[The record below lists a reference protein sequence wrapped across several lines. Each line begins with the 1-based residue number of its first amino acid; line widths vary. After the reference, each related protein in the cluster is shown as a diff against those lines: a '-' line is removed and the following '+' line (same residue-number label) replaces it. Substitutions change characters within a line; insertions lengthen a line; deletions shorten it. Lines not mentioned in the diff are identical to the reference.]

1 MRLLFV
7 AHRSRPAIGGAEA
20 YLQTLTRELAR
31 RHSVRVLTLGID
43 DGPTS
48 RLRDSLARPPRFESF
63 DDGAVRVE
71 QLRLPRAPLL
81 PLGLQVAP
89 VARRFAYTQARL
101 AYARVHTRAV
111 APIIARA
118 AADADVV
125 QMWGPGL
132 LASSTVAGAQ
142 RASVPVAV
150 MASLHPGTWGDDLAS
165 IAAYRAA
172 DAVVAQLESE
182 ASAYRALGVAPER
195 IVTCGACSPPVG
207 PAAHD
212 MRTRHGI
219 TGPLVLFLGARR
231 PYKGADL
238 LAAAAPLVV
247 EHHPQAR
254 FAFVGPGAA
263 LPRRRELIDAG
274 AVDDGERADW
284 LRAADVVCLPSAAE
298 SFGLVV
304 TEAWSV
310 RKPVVV
316 SDTPA
321 LRELAA
327 RGGALVAAREPRA
340 LAAALVRLLG
350 DGPLRARLADA
361 GHAAWLAEFTPERVA
376 LRFESLYASLVR
388 GAERRA
394 A

>member
-20 YLQTLTRELAR
+20 YLQTLTRELAQ

-43 DGPTS
+43 DEPTS
-48 RLRDSLARPPRFESF
+48 RLRDSIARPPRFTAF

-71 QLRLPRAPLL
+71 QLRLPRAQLL

-118 AADADVV
+118 AAEADVV

-142 RASVPVAV
+142 RAGVPVAV

-165 IAAYRAA
+165 VAAYRAA

-182 ASAYRALGVAPER
+182 AAAYRELGVEPGR
-195 IVTCGACSPPVG
+195 IVTCGACSPAVG
-207 PAAHD
+207 AAARD
-212 MRTRHGI
+212 VRAQHGI
-219 TGPLVLFLGARR
+219 TGPLVLFVGARR
-231 PYKGADL
+231 SYKGADL
-238 LAAAAPLVV
+238 LTEAAPLVV
-247 EHHPQAR
+247 ARHPHVR
-254 FAFVGPGAA
+254 FAFVGPGEA
-263 LPRRRELIDAG
+263 LPRRAELIDVG
-274 AVDDGERADW
+274 AVDDDERANW
-284 LRAADVVCLPSAAE
+284 FRAADVICLPSSAE

-304 TEAWSV
+304 TEAW
-310 RKPVVV
+310 
-316 SDTPA
+316 
-321 LRELAA
+321 
-327 RGGALVAAREPRA
+327 
-340 LAAALVRLLG
+340 
-350 DGPLRARLADA
+350 
-361 GHAAWLAEFTPERVA
+361 
-376 LRFESLYASLVR
+376 
-388 GAERRA
+388 
-394 A
+394 